1 MSIRRERFKRLWPK
15 RLEKALWHIQ
25 SIGKLSEKTNYIYE
39 PGEVEAISSQLNKT
53 LAEAISKF
61 DVGEFNNIDEQ
72 SPGVSVKEF
81 KALLQ
86 RVIKTE
92 KENKLLNGQINNVV
106 RANDDLYKEVGSLKN
121 LLSVTSDRLSR
132 EISHVKSSGRLA
144 IPKKA

>member
-1 MSIRRERFKRLWPK
+1 MI
-15 RLEKALWHIQ
+15 
-25 SIGKLSEKTNYIYE
+25 TNYIYE
-39 PGEVEAISSQLNKT
+39 SDEIGIISSQLNKT

-61 DVGEFNNIDEQ
+61 DIGEFNNIDEQ

-106 RANDDLYKEVGSLKN
+106 RANDDLCKEVGSLKN

-144 IPKKA
+144 IPKA

>member
-39 PGEVEAISSQLNKT
+39 SDEIEVIRSQLNKT

-61 DVGEFNNIDEQ
+61 DVGEFNNTDEQ
-72 SPGVSVKEF
+72 SPGVFVKEF
-81 KALLQ
+81 KTLLQ

-92 KENKLLNGQINNVV
+92 KENTLLNGQINNVV
-106 RANDDLYKEVGSLKN
+106 RANDDLYKEVESLKN

-144 IPKKA
+144 IPKT

>member
-15 RLEKALWHIQ
+15 RLEKAIWHIQ

-39 PGEVEAISSQLNKT
+39 SGEIGIISSQLNKT

-61 DVGEFNNIDEQ
+61 DVGELNDIDEQ

-106 RANDDLYKEVGSLKN
+106 RANDNLCKEIESLKN

-144 IPKKA
+144 IPKT

>member
-15 RLEKALWHIQ
+15 RLEKAIWHIQ

-39 PGEVEAISSQLNKT
+39 SGEIGIISSQLNKT

-61 DVGEFNNIDEQ
+61 DVGELNDIDEQ

-106 RANDDLYKEVGSLKN
+106 RANDDLCKEIESLKN

-144 IPKKA
+144 IPKT

>member
-15 RLEKALWHIQ
+15 RLEKAIWHIQ

-39 PGEVEAISSQLNKT
+39 SGEIGIISSQLNKT

-61 DVGEFNNIDEQ
+61 DIGEINDIDEQ

-81 KALLQ
+81 KTLLQ

-106 RANDDLYKEVGSLKN
+106 RANDDLCKEIESLKN

-132 EISHVKSSGRLA
+132 EIGHVKSSGRLA
-144 IPKKA
+144 IPKT

>member
-39 PGEVEAISSQLNKT
+39 SDEIGIISSQLNKT

-61 DVGEFNNIDEQ
+61 DIGEINDIDEQ

-92 KENKLLNGQINNVV
+92 KENKLLNGQINNVIKV
-106 RANDDLYKEVGSLKN
+106 NSSLYKEIESLKN

-132 EISHVKSSGRLA
+132 EIGHVKSSGRLA
-144 IPKKA
+144 IPKA